1 MLGVTFNKS
10 VSLSVNM
17 LLDMSKALYL
27 FLLHVR
33 GKPAYGLVLV
43 VPIKVVNLGKQLEK
57 GLANRVRKNNQTE
70 ES

>member
-1 MLGVTFNKS
+1 
-10 VSLSVNM
+10 M

-33 GKPAYGLVLV
+33 GKPACGLVLV
-43 VPIKVVNLGKQLEK
+43 VPIRVVNSGKQLEE